1 MNEIKIGKLIRAWRK
16 KRNLIQ
22 KELAGAIGMNTTQL
36 WSIENDRNSP
46 SLRTVARIAA
56 ALNISLPELLSPPS
70 DGGLPLPHASPP
82 QHFNAI
88 DLDNISLVRIMRVK
102 DTDVPFDQASLK
114 KLEKELKKASELER
128 HHQTEVATDLPLSF
142 PFTHS
147 ESGAEQLARAVRS
160 HLDVGSA
167 IIHDVRI
174 LFETHGVRILE
185 VPLPRDTEA
194 VTFYN
199 HVQRNFT
206 VFLSPYLANKP
217 CRRDFTFLSEI
228 GRAFLFADNNHSTYR
243 ETDRNRRF
251 AHRFAAAFL
260 QPEQAVRTAVYSLR
274 VQPNNWTYELLLRL
288 KNRFGVSAQAFNI
301 RLKELGLISHTK
313 HAIFTKSINDYYAA
327 NNYDEPQPSKLPQ
340 NRIGDLL
347 AMSKQ

>member
-1 MNEIKIGKLIRAWRK
+1 MAEIKIGALIRAWRQ

-22 KELAGAIGMNTTQL
+22 KELAGAIGMNTAQM

-56 ALNISLPELLSPPS
+56 ALNISLSELLSLPS
-70 DGGLPLPHASPP
+70 EDGLPLPRATLP

-88 DLDNISLVRIMRVK
+88 DLGNASLVRIMRVN
-102 DTDVPFDQASLK
+102 DTDIPFDQASLK
-114 KLEKELKKASELER
+114 KLEKGLKTASELER
-128 HHQTEVATDLPLSF
+128 RYQTEVATDLPLSF
-142 PFTHS
+142 PFTRS

-167 IIHDVRI
+167 IIHDVLI
-174 LFETHGVRILE
+174 LFETHGVRIME
-185 VPLPRDTEA
+185 ASLPQKMEA

-199 HVQRNFT
+199 PVRRNFT
-206 VFLSPYLANKP
+206 VFLSSSLANKP
-217 CRRDFTFLSEI
+217 WRRDFIFLSEI
-228 GRAFLFADNNHSTYR
+228 GRTFLFADNNHSTYR
-243 ETDRNRRF
+243 ETDRSRRF
-251 AHRFAAAFL
+251 AHHFAAAFL

-274 VQPNNWTYELLLRL
+274 IQPNDWTYELLLRL
-288 KNRFGVSAQAFNI
+288 KNRFGVSAQTFNI
-301 RLKELGLISHTK
+301 RLKELGLISHKKYT
-313 HAIFTKSINDYYAA
+313 IFATSINDYYVA

-347 AMSKQ
+347 AISNR

>member
-1 MNEIKIGKLIRAWRK
+1 MSEIKIGALVRAWRQ

-22 KELAGAIGMNTTQL
+22 KELAGAIGMNTAQM

-56 ALNISLPELLSPPS
+56 ALNISPSELLSPPTE
-70 DGGLPLPHASPP
+70 DGLPLPHATPP
-82 QHFNAI
+82 QHFNVI
-88 DLDNISLVRIMRVK
+88 DLGNASLVRIMRIK
-102 DTDVPFDQASLK
+102 DTDAPFDQASLK
-114 KLEKELKKASELER
+114 KLEKELKKASELESR
-128 HHQTEVATDLPLSF
+128 HQPEVATDLPLSF
-142 PFTHS
+142 PFTHN

-160 HLDVGSA
+160 HLDVGTA

-185 VPLPRDTEA
+185 VALPGKMEA

-199 HVQRNFT
+199 PVRRNFT
-206 VFLSPYLANKP
+206 VFLSPSLVRKP
-217 CRRDFTFLSEI
+217 WRRDFTFLSEI

-243 ETDRNRRF
+243 ETDRSRRF
-251 AHRFAAAFL
+251 AHHFAAAFL

-274 VQPNNWTYELLLRL
+274 VQPDDWTYELLLRL

-301 RLKELGLISHTK
+301 RLKELGLISHKK
-313 HAIFTKSINDYYAA
+313 HTTFAKSIGNYYDA

-347 AMSKQ
+347 AMSM